1 MNEFPFSDEAVHAA
15 AKELYLISTG
25 TPLLDT
31 SIYRERWI
39 EAARGVLI
47 EAWAVDHGNPVG

>member
-1 MNEFPFSDEAVHAA
+1 MNEFPFSDEAVYAA
-15 AKELYLISTG
+15 AKELYLINTG

-39 EAARGVLI
+39 KAARGVLL
-47 EAWAVDHGNPVG
+47 EAWSVDHG